1 MGSSRMG
8 SAIGGGAE
16 VSAGGSTSTVVDQP
30 AATQGFD
37 VLGSAEAR
45 TLLES
50 GKAAGKLLAEDIAT
64 ALDEL
69 DLDAGQMDEFYSAL
83 DELQIEVVEREEPE
97 AEEAEE
103 PREVSTD
110 TLQLFLKDIG
120 KVPLLTAAQEVE
132 LAKRIERGEHAA
144 KQAMVEANLRLV
156 VSIAKRSEERRV
168 GKEGGSR
175 RTPASQNMK
184 H

>member
-83 DELQIEVVEREEPE
+83 DELQIEVVERDEPE
-97 AEEAEE
+97 AEIEE
-103 PREVSTD
+103 PKEVSTD

-132 LAKRIERGEHAA
+132 LAKRI
-144 KQAMVEANLRLV
+144 
-156 VSIAKRSEERRV
+156 
-168 GKEGGSR
+168 
-175 RTPASQNMK
+175 
-184 H
+184 